1 MTMNLRII
9 VFGFL
14 ISAFQVIVALKPQR
28 TNVNLIFYKD
38 GSVAVDS
45 ELDILPHSVRLLNNR
60 SAAWFSTE
68 RCPMMSFNY
77 KHDNIDF
84 SSIKVLNVG
93 FENTSL
99 ITDKIYAVSN
109 KSNHNQVFYLEFPK
123 NYEDYFY
130 GYSVPSV
137 LWIYTRPE
145 FKIKADKLTKDEV
158 IECLEVFKLSRL
170 AEQEVGLTKNGQPK
184 KNKIAYTSVTRYKSW
199 LQTNIIQ
206 SSEFDTVLVLDELP
220 KHQYERMIIGT
231 EPTTY
236 QQVHNESAAASTT
249 TTHHSWIYIA
259 VYICSAILSTS
270 MLLIAAYIRVRK
282 HFNLKKSS
290 SDRKNFIAD
299 EENPYDIHFSSPIT
313 SQPRISYKSQVYE
326 AVKSQNNESDYM
338 PMTLKQPAIT
348 KQPLPEIPTD
358 GELYERPITVI
369 EKKDQTITVN
379 KTIESNYKSL
389 PSPRPL
395 TKYLHSGIDTVN
407 FQKDSNV

>member
-1 MTMNLRII
+1 MTMNLIII

-14 ISAFQVIVALKPQR
+14 ISVFPVIVALKPQR

-77 KHDNIDF
+77 KHDHIDW

-99 ITDKIYAVSN
+99 ITDKTYAVSN

-145 FKIKADKLTKDEV
+145 FKIKADRLTKDEV

-170 AEQEVGLTKNGQPK
+170 AEQQVGLTKNGQPK
-184 KNKIAYTSVTRYKSW
+184 KNKIIYTSVTRYKSW
-199 LQTNIIQ
+199 LQTIIQ
-206 SSEFDTVLVLDELP
+206 SSEFDTVLVLDELL
-220 KHQYERMIIGT
+220 KHQYESMIT
-231 EPTTY
+231 
-236 QQVHNESAAASTT
+236 ESAAASTT
-249 TTHHSWIYIA
+249 TTDDDSWFYIIGF
-259 VYICSAILSTS
+259 ICCAILATPMS
-270 MLLIAAYIRVRK
+270 LIAAYNRRK

-290 SDRKNFIAD
+290 SDRKNIIAD
-299 EENPYDIHFSSPIT
+299 EENSYDIHSSSPIT

-326 AVKSQNNESDYM
+326 TINSQNNERDYM
-338 PMTLKQPAIT
+338 PMTLEQPAIT

-358 GELYERPITVI
+358 EELYERPITII
-369 EKKDQTITVN
+369 ENKDQTITAN
-379 KTIESNYKSL
+379 KTIEFNYKSL
-389 PSPRPL
+389 PRPRPL
-395 TKYLHSGIDTVN
+395 TKYLHSGIDTVD
-407 FQKDSNV
+407 FSKRQ